1 MTAMSGSVV
10 LNVPSLSRTELN
22 TLLNITEP
30 WSWIDISC
38 YGNFFYFGLFFFF
51 ENFSLF
57 HNEGVDV
64 LTGFRLQL
72 T

>member
-30 WSWIDISC
+30 
-38 YGNFFYFGLFFFF
+38 
-51 ENFSLF
+51 
-57 HNEGVDV
+57 
-64 LTGFRLQL
+64 
-72 T
+72 